1 MVEGVSL
8 ELLSCGGNKKSTVAD
23 MGHGEGLLIG
33 QGFSEMASADVI
45 FKGSIAGE
53 CSTRNAGSIVNSTIG
68 AACSSRHNM
77 HQSAASLLN
86 RGTVVR
92 RIEFGE
98 YETGSD
104 VREAVT
110 AELGR
115 PLVVEQTVG
124 NDQIDCVVPE
134 LNAGLGSQF
143 NSTNVT
149 NIISLVDAATLSWSN
164 TSEEISNWEDSDKD
178 EFEDMRMLKA
188 VEELERVEQAKQ
200 KLRGKRKIFDSGDDT
215 SYTNG
220 LSMAT
225 PESDDEWEY
234 EGWSHLMANDIVPVR
249 RDDVP
254 AQPLTLENEIGGPS
268 SAPKDISEAVLAY
281 HRDNV
286 ATPDADENIYEDN
299 DSLLGLSDAEPVFD
313 DVYNLTFV
321 DGAAPASS
329 EKDAIY
335 IGRIFKD
342 KNHMQTTLAIYAIK
356 RLFHFKQTRSD
367 PGRLIFHCVDR
378 KCSWRVY
385 AVSAGQ
391 ESKNFEVRTLTL
403 THTCNIA

>member
-1 MVEGVSL
+1 MTGISSL
-8 ELLSCGGNKKSTVAD
+8 A
-23 MGHGEGLLIG
+23 
-33 QGFSEMASADVI
+33 
-45 FKGSIAGE
+45 
-53 CSTRNAGSIVNSTIG
+53 
-68 AACSSRHNM
+68 
-77 HQSAASLLN
+77 
-86 RGTVVR
+86 
-92 RIEFGE
+92 
-98 YETGSD
+98 
-104 VREAVT
+104 
-110 AELGR
+110 
-115 PLVVEQTVG
+115 
-124 NDQIDCVVPE
+124 
-134 LNAGLGSQF
+134 
-143 NSTNVT
+143 
-149 NIISLVDAATLSWSN
+149 DAATPSWSN

-178 EFEDMRMLKA
+178 ESEDMRMLKA
-188 VEELERVEQAKQ
+188 VEELGRVEQAKQ

-281 HRDNV
+281 HRENV
-286 ATPDADENIYEDN
+286 ATPDADENISEDN

-329 EKDAIY
+329 EEDAIY

-378 KCSWRVY
+378 KCPWRVN

-403 THTCNIA
+403 THTCNIASRSQYQKQATSKLIAKVLEGKYANGMPGPRAVDIPDIVLGELKVSVSYMKAWYAKEAAIMKTRGSDEDSYKLLSGYLHLLQIQNPGTLYKLQYTEGLDGKKQFKYFFFALGASIAGVKYMRKVVLVDGFVDS